1 MNGREYIRRIA
12 DRIVAAQR
20 PIKIL
25 KAINW
30 DESVHRRFFAR
41 NATQMPR
48 VVYAPL
54 PYEPEKKIAELE
66 EIRKEISGANPLED
80 LLRRKCDEFIDVVQ
94 MLQARGT
101 KRFNEIS
108 IKLYGRADD
117 GFVDEAVDNLAIAR
131 LWASRPP
138 SKHEVFDIP
147 SHEAVERIRAI
158 VEAHLGR
165 RCRIKESDRIT
176 SNAAAGATTIAIKKG
191 EWFSDSKVRAL
202 AHHEG
207 LWHVLTSLNGYRQP
221 NLTCLGIGL
230 PRFTECQE
238 GGAILAEYLTGSITN
253 NRFIELGERTI
264 GIDMAQ
270 RGANYLQVY
279 NYLIMRFSPQKAA
292 SMCERVFRGGDLE
305 GGAPFTKDATYQR
318 GYCKTF
324 NFFRTI
330 LLKDDTDSL
339 RAFLCGKM
347 HVDDVPLVKELMRE
361 GIVVGPTF
369 VPAWYRDM
377 DHIDAMFTHSA
388 TMNRFDVQK
397 VAAHYE
403 TRESAMKAFQTAP
416 MIDPETLP
424 ITKPPAR
431 AEKKFAD
438 VVPITEGKK
447 SDKSDR
453 AEKDKAE
460 KSEKSERGDKS
471 ERGTGSEEE

>member
-1 MNGREYIRRIA
+1 MNGREYIRKVS

-48 VVYAPL
+48 PIYAPL
-54 PYEPEKKIAELE
+54 PYDADKKIAELE
-66 EIRKEISGANPLED
+66 EIKRDISGDNPLEE
-80 LLRRKCDEFIDVVQ
+80 LLRKKCDEFIDIVH
-94 MLQARGT
+94 LLECRGT
-101 KRFNEIS
+101 KKFNEWS
-108 IKLYGRADD
+108 IKIYGRADD

-131 LWASRPP
+131 LWATRPP

-165 RCRIKESDRIT
+165 RCRVKESDRIT
-176 SNAAAGATTIAIKKG
+176 SNAAAGATSIAIKKG
-191 EWFSDSKVRAL
+191 EWFSDSKCRAL

-221 NLTCLGIGL
+221 FLTVLGIGL

-238 GGAILAEYLTGSITN
+238 GGAILAEHLTGSMTN

-279 NYLIMRFSPQKAA
+279 NYLIMKFSPQKASA
-292 SMCERVFRGGDLE
+292 MCERIFRGGDLE
-305 GGAPFTKDATYQR
+305 GGAPFTKDAAYQR

-330 LLKDDTDSL
+330 LLRDDTDSL
-339 RAFLCGKM
+339 RAFLSGKM
-347 HVDDVPLVKELMRE
+347 HVDDVPLVRELMRE
-361 GIVVGPTF
+361 GFVVGPTF

-377 DHIDAMFTHSA
+377 DQIDAMFTHSA

-403 TRESAMKAFQTAP
+403 TRETAMKAFHNQP
-416 MIDPETLP
+416 MVPDPETLP
-424 ITKPPAR
+424 ITKPPAK
-431 AEKKFAD
+431 AEKRLAD
-438 VVPITEGKK
+438 VVPIDSKNRKG
-447 SDKSDR
+447 DR
-453 AEKDKAE
+453 
-460 KSEKSERGDKS
+460 SN
-471 ERGTGSEEE
+471 TGSEE

>member
-1 MNGREYIRRIA
+1 MSGREYIKKIS

-25 KAINW
+25 KSINW
-30 DESVHRRFFAR
+30 DDSVHTRFFAK
-41 NATQMPR
+41 NATTLPKPT
-48 VVYAPL
+48 YAPL
-54 PYEPEKKIAELE
+54 PYDAKAKIAEFS
-66 EIRKEISGANPLED
+66 EIHASITGNNPLEE
-80 LLRRKCDEFIDVVQ
+80 LLRRKCDEFVDVVQ

-101 KRFNEIS
+101 KRFNEFS

-138 SKHEVFDIP
+138 SKHETFDVP

-158 VEAHLGR
+158 VERHLGR
-165 RCRIKESDRIT
+165 RCRVRESERIT
-176 SNAAAGATTIAIKKG
+176 SNAAAGATSIAVKKG
-191 EWFSDSKVRAL
+191 EWFSETRVRAL

-221 NLTCLGIGL
+221 YLTVLGLGL
-230 PRFTECQE
+230 PQFTMCQE
-238 GGAILAEYLTGSITN
+238 GGAILAEYLTGTITN

-279 NYLIMRFSPQKAA
+279 NYLILKFSPQKAS
-292 SMCERVFRGGDLE
+292 SMCERIFRGGDLE

-330 LLKDDTDSL
+330 LLRDDTDSM
-339 RAFLCGKM
+339 RAFLSGKM
-347 HVDDVPLVKELMRE
+347 HVEDVALVKELMRD
-361 GIVVGPTF
+361 GTVVGPTF
-369 VPAWYRDM
+369 VPAWYAQM
-377 DHIDAMFTHSA
+377 DFIDAMFTHSA

-403 TRESAMKAFQTAP
+403 SREASLAAILAEGKP
-416 MIDPETLP
+416 NVPDPETLELP
-424 ITKPPAR
+424 REALASVEKKNSPGN
-431 AEKKFAD
+431 AEKIAD
-438 VVPITEGKK
+438 VVPIRSRKPSRTKGSK
-447 SDKSDR
+447 
-453 AEKDKAE
+453 
-460 KSEKSERGDKS
+460 GDK
-471 ERGTGSEEE
+471 

>member
-1 MNGREYIRRIA
+1 LNGREYIRKIA

-20 PIKIL
+20 PIRIL

-30 DESVHRRFFAR
+30 DENVHRRFFAR

-48 VVYAPL
+48 PVYAPL
-54 PYEPEKKIAELE
+54 PYEVKSKIGELE
-66 EIRKEISGANPLED
+66 ALRKEITGANPLED
-80 LLRRKCDEFIDVVQ
+80 LLRKKCDEFIDVVM
-94 MLQARGT
+94 MLDARGT
-101 KRFNEIS
+101 KRFNELS
-108 IKLYGRADD
+108 IKLFGRADD

-138 SKHEVFDIP
+138 SKHEVYDIP
-147 SHEAVERIRAI
+147 SHEAVDRIRTV
-158 VEAHLGR
+158 VEQYLGR
-165 RCRIKESDRIT
+165 RCKVKESDRIT

-191 EWFSDSKVRAL
+191 EWFSDTKVRAL

-221 NLTCLGIGL
+221 YLTVLGIGL

-238 GGAILAEYLTGSITN
+238 GGAILAEYLTGSMTN

-279 NYLIMRFSPQKAA
+279 NYLILKFSPQRAA
-292 SMCERVFRGGDLE
+292 SMCERIFRGGDLE
-305 GGAPFTKDATYQR
+305 GGSPFTKDASYQR

-330 LLKDDTDSL
+330 LLKDDTDSM
-339 RAFLCGKM
+339 RAFLSGKM
-347 HVDDVPLVKELMRE
+347 HVDDVPLIRELMHE
-361 GIVVGPTF
+361 GFVVGPTY
-369 VPAWYRDM
+369 VPAWYHQM
-377 DHIDAMFTHSA
+377 DTIDAMFTHSA

-403 TRESAMKAFQTAP
+403 SRESAMRASHQDGRP
-416 MIDPETLP
+416 MVPDPETLP
-424 ITKPPAR
+424 IAKPPAK
-431 AEKKFAD
+431 AEKKIAD
-438 VVPITEGKK
+438 VVPITDSPSLKDK
-447 SDKSDR
+447 ASSDKS
-453 AEKDKAE
+453 
-460 KSEKSERGDKS
+460 
-471 ERGTGSEEE
+471 